1 MAKKSIARRQGAVR
15 RTTRAPEAK
24 AHPAPVKLPSGGR
37 AVTRSARGR
46 KKAASSLPASPAVEA
61 LKPATNASRAAAERT
76 FVEGLVARGE
86 LAETGAPL
94 EAGMTHEVVARK
106 SSGTPQVGR
115 RRFSLR

>member
-1 MAKKSIARRQGAVR
+1 MAKKKVARRQGAVR
-15 RTTRAPEAK
+15 RTARAPEAK
-24 AHPAPVKLPSGGR
+24 APPALAKLPPGGST
-37 AVTRSARGR
+37 ARSSRGR

-61 LKPATNASRAAAERT
+61 LKPATKASRAAAERT

-86 LAETGAPL
+86 IAETGAPL

-106 SSGTPQVGR
+106 SSGAPQVGR